1 MCQGHA
7 AALLTKRRG
16 RTDELEL
23 VHRTHESEV
32 ADRNMEI
39 AALKGKIAEINSTLA
54 SVRTERAEFGGKSAQ
69 LE

>member
-1 MCQGHA
+1 
-7 AALLTKRRG
+7 
-16 RTDELEL
+16 
-23 VHRTHESEV
+23 
-32 ADRNMEI
+32 MEI